1 MHDHRRTGIPG
12 FFSATLVVVY
22 LVFVL
27 MVLKWKATAAA
38 KKGESRKLVVL
49 EAQETAALVEN
60 EGAYMNSNS
69 VTVDTPPQYEC
80 AVCFRTA
87 SKRCARCKVLRYCSG
102 KCQIIH
108 WRQGHKEECQPPD
121 ICTSSLYVSTPK
133 TEFNSTSSLLEPKEH
148 RSASCTEKDAPMPD
162 TPIYEISGCEAPNH
176 YRVSSF
182 NACSSSSSAMDPI
195 IGTMDFVSSV
205 LDNYISKIFQKDL
218 SDSVD
223 TDNCSDYFWSSG
235 SYENDLHNSTS
246 ITRNNST
253 FGNPML
259 DLHTL
264 KSASNNPPN
273 ETSKICEMDT
283 SRPITS
289 IHNGLSNISTLDEAC
304 PRSFAEDVP
313 NSVISGNDLD
323 NSNKSISLLGKDTSS
338 RLDSASEFQNV
349 MPTKIDSS
357 VSLPEL
363 RSSRG
368 SLSTGTIR
376 RSIGSAIQYFSRHK
390 ARASSQTDSNHLTGS
405 DNAVSS
411 STASSVGFSQNTSI
425 GFKRSVKKVLHRAK
439 LSKASKQTESGRVNG
454 VIEKPSQILF
464 PYERFVEL
472 FNWTKLE
479 LYPCGLVNCGNS
491 CYANVVLQCLTY
503 TRPLAA
509 YLLQGYHSQHCKRR
523 NWCFMCELEHL
534 LLMVRQGES
543 PLSPTRILS
552 RIQRMRSQ
560 LGDGR
565 QEDAHELLRISID
578 SMQSICLDEVGGEKT
593 VDQTM
598 QKTTFIQQM
607 FGGSLQSKVQCM
619 RCHRESLCFENM
631 LDLTVE
637 IHGDIE
643 SLEDALTQF
652 TASELLDGENK
663 YKCNRCKFYV
673 KAKKQLAVHEAPNIL
688 TIALKRF
695 KNGKFGKLNKH
706 VTFPEVLD
714 ISPYMSGTGDEPPLY
729 MLYAVVVH
737 LDMLNASFFGHY
749 VCYVKDMHGAWYKI
763 DDAEVQPVQL
773 HTVMSESAYILLYS
787 RSSPRPPYVQNNE
800 IARSSIAAPIN
811 YHKYDSWQSFAS
823 NGHNDS
829 FDRNA
834 ISSLNLSTA
843 RMDEIHSNLIW
854 DSNDDSSDAYASYAL
869 ERDAYGFNYERA
881 PLATTDW
888 DTNPGAREYAYFTYS
903 DAVSLLSG
911 SDAASWSTDSYGD
924 STSTMDH
931 AEITI

>member
-1 MHDHRRTGIPG
+1 MHDHRRTGIQG
-12 FFSATLVVVY
+12 FFSATLVVIY

-27 MVLKWKATAAA
+27 MVLKWKASAAT
-38 KKGESRKLVVL
+38 KKGESRKLLVS
-49 EAQETAALVEN
+49 EAQETAALVEG
-60 EGAYMNSNS
+60 EGAYMSDYS
-69 VTVDTPPQYEC
+69 VTVETPPQYEC

-87 SKRCARCKVLRYCSG
+87 SKRCGRCKVLRYCSG

-121 ICTSSLYVSTPK
+121 ICTSFLFVSTPK
-133 TEFNSTSSLLEPKEH
+133 TEFNSTSSLLEPTEH
-148 RSASCTEKDAPMPD
+148 RSVSCTEKDAPMPY
-162 TPIYEISGCEAPNH
+162 TPICEISGCEVPKYH
-176 YRVSSF
+176 RV
-182 NACSSSSSAMDPI
+182 SSSSARSSSTNAMDPI
-195 IGTMDFVSSV
+195 TGTLDFVRPV
-205 LDNYISKIFQKDL
+205 LDNASSKIFQKDL
-218 SDSVD
+218 SCSVD
-223 TDNCSDYFWSSG
+223 TDSCSDYFLSSG
-235 SYENDLHNSTS
+235 SYENDLHNSMS
-246 ITRNNST
+246 ITHNNPTS
-253 FGNPML
+253 GNRLL
-259 DLHTL
+259 DLHTV
-264 KSASNNPPN
+264 KTVSNNPSSA
-273 ETSKICEMDT
+273 TSRLCEMDT
-283 SRPITS
+283 SRPSTS
-289 IHNGLSNISTLDEAC
+289 ICSGLSNISTFDEAC
-304 PRSFAEDVP
+304 RRSFTEDVP
-313 NSVISGNDLD
+313 NSANSRYNLD
-323 NSNKSISLLGKDTSS
+323 KDKSMSLLGKDTSS
-338 RLDSASEFQNV
+338 CLDTTTEFQNV
-349 MPTKIDSS
+349 RPTEIDGS
-357 VSLPEL
+357 VSLLEL

-390 ARASSQTDSNHLTGS
+390 ARTSSQTKSNHLTGS
-405 DNAVSS
+405 DNAISS
-411 STASSVGFSQNTSI
+411 STPSSVGFSQNTSI

-439 LSKASKQTESGRVNG
+439 LSKASKQAESGRVNG
-454 VIEKPSQILF
+454 VVAKPSQILF
-464 PYERFVEL
+464 PYECFVEL
-472 FNWTKLE
+472 FNWSKLE

-509 YLLQGYHSQHCKRR
+509 YLLQGYHSEHCKRR

-552 RIQRMRSQ
+552 QIQRMRSQ

-578 SMQSICLDEVGGEKT
+578 SMQSICLDEVGGEKL

-619 RCHRESLCFENM
+619 RCYRESLCFENM

-643 SLEDALTQF
+643 SLEDALAQF

-706 VTFPEVLD
+706 VPFPEVLD
-714 ISPYMSGTGDEPPLY
+714 ISPYMSGTGDTPPLY

-737 LDMLNASFFGHY
+737 VDMLNASFFGHY

-787 RSSPRPPYVQNNE
+787 RSSPRPPNVQNNE
-800 IARSSIAAPIN
+800 IAQSCIVAPIN

-823 NGHNDS
+823 NGHNGS
-829 FDRNA
+829 FDRNV
-834 ISSLNLSTA
+834 ISSLNSSTA
-843 RMDEIHSNLIW
+843 RLDEIHSDFFWN
-854 DSNDDSSDAYASYAL
+854 SNDDSRDVYVSDAL
-869 ERDAYGFNYERA
+869 DGDAYGFNYERA

-888 DTNPGAREYAYFTYS
+888 DSNPGAREYTYFTYS

-911 SDAASWSTDSYGD
+911 SDAASWSTESYGD
-924 STSTMDH
+924 STGTIDH
-931 AEITI
+931 AEIII

>member
-12 FFSATLVVVY
+12 FFPATLVVIY

-27 MVLKWKATAAA
+27 MVLKWKASTAA
-38 KKGESRKLVVL
+38 KKGESRKLLVS
-49 EAQETAALVEN
+49 EAQETAAFVED
-60 EGAYMNSNS
+60 EGEYMSANS
-69 VTVDTPPQYEC
+69 VTVETPPQYEC

-87 SKRCARCKVLRYCSG
+87 SKRCGRCKVVRYCSG

-108 WRQGHKEECQPPD
+108 WRQGHKEECQPAD
-121 ICTSSLYVSTPK
+121 ICTSFLFVSTPK

-162 TPIYEISGCEAPNH
+162 TPIYEISGCEVPKYH
-176 YRVSSF
+176 GVSSS
-182 NACSSSSSAMDPI
+182 NARSSSTNAMDRI
-195 IGTMDFVSSV
+195 TGTLDFVRPV
-205 LDNYISKIFQKDL
+205 LDNTSSTIFQKDL
-218 SDSVD
+218 FCSVD
-223 TDNCSDYFWSSG
+223 TNNCSNYFFSSG

-246 ITRNNST
+246 MTHNNST
-253 FGNPML
+253 SENTML
-259 DLHTL
+259 DLHTV
-264 KSASNNPPN
+264 KTVSNNPPN
-273 ETSKICEMDT
+273 ATNKLCEMDT
-283 SRPITS
+283 SRPSTS
-289 IHNGLSNISTLDEAC
+289 ICSGPSNISTLDEAYR
-304 PRSFAEDVP
+304 RSFAEDMS
-313 NSVISGNDLD
+313 NSANCRYDLD
-323 NSNKSISLLGKDTSS
+323 DGNKSMSLLGKDTSS
-338 RLDSASEFQNV
+338 CLDSTTEFQNV
-349 MPTKIDSS
+349 MQTEIEGS
-357 VSLPEL
+357 VSLPEI
-363 RSSRG
+363 RNSRG
-368 SLSTGTIR
+368 SSSTGTIR

-390 ARASSQTDSNHLTGS
+390 ARASSQTKSNHLTGR

-411 STASSVGFSQNTSI
+411 STTSSVGFSQNTSI

-439 LSKASKQTESGRVNG
+439 LSKASKQTVSGRVNG
-454 VIEKPSQILF
+454 VVAKPSQILF
-464 PYERFVEL
+464 PYECFVEL

-509 YLLQGYHSQHCKRR
+509 YLLQGYHSEHCKRR

-578 SMQSICLDEVGGEKT
+578 SMQSICLDEAGGEKL

-619 RCHRESLCFENM
+619 RCHHESLCFENM

-643 SLEDALTQF
+643 SLEDALAQF

-706 VTFPEVLD
+706 VPFPEVLD

-737 LDMLNASFFGHY
+737 VDMLNASFFGHY

-787 RSSPRPPYVQNNE
+787 RSSPRPPNVQNNE
-800 IARSSIAAPIN
+800 IAQSCITAPID

-829 FDRNA
+829 FDRNV
-834 ISSLNLSTA
+834 ISSLNSSTA
-843 RMDEIHSNLIW
+843 RLGEIPSDLFWNSNEV
-854 DSNDDSSDAYASYAL
+854 SRHVYVSDALDGDVY
-869 ERDAYGFNYERA
+869 DFNYERT

-888 DTNPGAREYAYFTYS
+888 DSNPGAREYTYFTYS

-911 SDAASWSTDSYGD
+911 SDAASWSTESYGD
-924 STSTMDH
+924 STSTTDY
-931 AEITI
+931 AEMTI

>member
-1 MHDHRRTGIPG
+1 MHDHRRIGIPG
-12 FFSATLVVVY
+12 FFSATLVVIH

-27 MVLKWKATAAA
+27 MVLKWKTNAAA
-38 KKGESRKLVVL
+38 KKGASRKLVVL
-49 EAQETAALVEN
+49 EAQETATLA
-60 EGAYMNSNS
+60 EGECEYMTSNS
-69 VTVDTPPQYEC
+69 VTVLTPPQYEC
-80 AVCFRTA
+80 AVCFRAA
-87 SKRCARCKVLRYCSG
+87 SKRCARCKALRYCSG

-121 ICTSSLYVSTPK
+121 ICTSFSFVCTPK
-133 TEFNSTSSLLEPKEH
+133 SDFNSTSSFLEPKEL
-148 RSASCTEKDAPMPD
+148 RSALCTEQDAPMPD
-162 TPIYEISGCEAPNH
+162 TPIYELFGCEVPNH
-176 YRVSSF
+176 YRVSSS
-182 NACSSSSSAMDPI
+182 NSCSRSTSAMDPI
-195 IGTMDFVSSV
+195 TGTLDSESSV
-205 LDNYISKIFQKDL
+205 LDIPSSKNSQRDL
-218 SDSVD
+218 SSSIDVDS
-223 TDNCSDYFWSSG
+223 CSDYFLSSG
-235 SYENDLHNSTS
+235 SYENELHNSMS
-246 ITRNNST
+246 ITHNNST
-253 FGNPML
+253 SRNPML
-259 DLHTL
+259 DLHIL
-264 KSASNNPPN
+264 NSATNNPPN
-273 ETSKICEMDT
+273 ARSKISEMDI
-283 SRPITS
+283 SRPSTS
-289 IHNGLSNISTLDEAC
+289 IHNGLSNISMLDEAC
-304 PRSFAEDVP
+304 PRSFAEDIP
-313 NSVISGNDLD
+313 NSVISGHGLD
-323 NSNKSISLLGKDTSS
+323 NSKKSVSLLSKDTSS
-338 RLDSASEFQNV
+338 CLDSASEFQNV
-349 MPTKIDSS
+349 MPTEIDSS
-357 VSLPEL
+357 VSLREL
-363 RSSRG
+363 QSSRG
-368 SLSTGTIR
+368 SLSTGTFR

-390 ARASSQTDSNHLTGS
+390 ARASSQPNSNHPTG

-411 STASSVGFSQNTSI
+411 STTSSAGFSQNTSI

-454 VIEKPSQILF
+454 AIAKSNQILF
-464 PYERFVEL
+464 PYECFVEL
-472 FNWTKLE
+472 FNWTTLE

-509 YLLQGYHSQHCKRR
+509 YLVRGYHSEHCKRR

-534 LLMVRQGES
+534 VLMVRQGES

-578 SMQSICLDEVGGEKT
+578 SMQSICLDEAGGEEA

-643 SLEDALTQF
+643 SLEDALAKF

-673 KAKKQLAVHEAPNIL
+673 KAKKRLAVHEAPNIL

-695 KNGKFGKLNKH
+695 KSGKFGKLNKH

-787 RSSPRPPYVQNNE
+787 RSSPRPAYVQNNE
-800 IARSSIAAPIN
+800 ISRSCTAAPIN
-811 YHKYDSWQSFAS
+811 HHKYDSWQSFTS
-823 NGHNDS
+823 NGYSDN
-829 FDRNA
+829 FDMNA
-834 ISSLNLSTA
+834 ISSLNLTTT
-843 RMDEIHSNLIW
+843 RMNEIHSNLIW
-854 DSNDDSSDAYASYAL
+854 DSNDDSSDVYVSDAVN
-869 ERDAYGFNYERA
+869 RDAYGFNYERA
-881 PLATTDW
+881 PLATMYW
-888 DTNPGAREYAYFTYS
+888 DSNPGAREYNYCTYS
-903 DAVSLLSG
+903 DAISLLSG
-911 SDAASWSTDSYGD
+911 SDAASWSTESYGD
-924 STSTMDH
+924 STSTVDH
-931 AEITI
+931 ADITI

>member
-1 MHDHRRTGIPG
+1 MHDHRRTGIQG
-12 FFSATLVVVY
+12 FFSATLVVIY

-27 MVLKWKATAAA
+27 MVLKWKASAAA
-38 KKGESRKLVVL
+38 KKGESRELLVS
-49 EAQETAALVEN
+49 EAQETAALVEG
-60 EGAYMNSNS
+60 EGAYMSDYS
-69 VTVDTPPQYEC
+69 VTVETPPQYEC

-87 SKRCARCKVLRYCSG
+87 SKRCGRCKVLRYCSG
-102 KCQIIH
+102 KCQISH

-121 ICTSSLYVSTPK
+121 ICTSFLFVSTPK
-133 TEFNSTSSLLEPKEH
+133 TEFNSTSSLLEPTEH
-148 RSASCTEKDAPMPD
+148 RSVSCTEQDAPMPD
-162 TPIYEISGCEAPNH
+162 TPIYEISGFEVPKYH
-176 YRVSSF
+176 RV
-182 NACSSSSSAMDPI
+182 SSSSARSSSTNAMDPI
-195 IGTMDFVSSV
+195 TGTLDFVRPV
-205 LDNYISKIFQKDL
+205 LDNASSKIFQKDL
-218 SDSVD
+218 SCSVD
-223 TDNCSDYFWSSG
+223 TDSCSDYFLSSG
-235 SYENDLHNSTS
+235 SYENDLHNSMS
-246 ITRNNST
+246 ITHNNPTS
-253 FGNPML
+253 GNPLL
-259 DLHTL
+259 DLHTV
-264 KSASNNPPN
+264 KTVSNNPSSA
-273 ETSKICEMDT
+273 TSRLCEMDT
-283 SRPITS
+283 SRPSTS
-289 IHNGLSNISTLDEAC
+289 ICSGLSNISTLDEAC
-304 PRSFAEDVP
+304 RRSFTEDMP
-313 NSVISGNDLD
+313 NSANSHYNLD
-323 NSNKSISLLGKDTSS
+323 KDKSMSLLGKDTSS
-338 RLDSASEFQNV
+338 CLDTTTEFQNV
-349 MPTKIDSS
+349 RPTEIDGS

-390 ARASSQTDSNHLTGS
+390 ARTSSQTKSNHLTGS
-405 DNAVSS
+405 DNAISS
-411 STASSVGFSQNTSI
+411 STPSSVGFSQNPSI
-425 GFKRSVKKVLHRAK
+425 GFKKSVKKVLHRAK
-439 LSKASKQTESGRVNG
+439 LSKASKQAESGRVNG
-454 VIEKPSQILF
+454 VVAKPSQILF
-464 PYERFVEL
+464 PYECFVEL
-472 FNWTKLE
+472 FNWSKLE

-509 YLLQGYHSQHCKRR
+509 YLLQGYHSEHCKRR

-534 LLMVRQGES
+534 VLMVRQGES

-552 RIQRMRSQ
+552 QIQRMRSQ

-578 SMQSICLDEVGGEKT
+578 SMQSICLDEVGGEKL

-619 RCHRESLCFENM
+619 RCYRESLCFENM

-643 SLEDALTQF
+643 SLEDALAQF

-673 KAKKQLAVHEAPNIL
+673 KAKKKLAIHEAPNIL

-706 VTFPEVLD
+706 VPFPEVLD
-714 ISPYMSGTGDEPPLY
+714 ISPYMSGTGDAPPLY

-737 LDMLNASFFGHY
+737 VDMLNASFFGHY

-787 RSSPRPPYVQNNE
+787 RASPRPPNVQNNE
-800 IARSSIAAPIN
+800 IAQSCIVAPIN
-811 YHKYDSWQSFAS
+811 YHKYDPWQSFAS
-823 NGHNDS
+823 NGHNGS
-829 FDRNA
+829 FDRNV
-834 ISSLNLSTA
+834 ISSLNSSTA
-843 RMDEIHSNLIW
+843 RLDEIHSDFFWN
-854 DSNDDSSDAYASYAL
+854 SNDDSRDVYVSDTFDV
-869 ERDAYGFNYERA
+869 DAYGFNYERA

-888 DTNPGAREYAYFTYS
+888 DSNPGPREYTYFTYS

-911 SDAASWSTDSYGD
+911 SDAASWSTESYGD